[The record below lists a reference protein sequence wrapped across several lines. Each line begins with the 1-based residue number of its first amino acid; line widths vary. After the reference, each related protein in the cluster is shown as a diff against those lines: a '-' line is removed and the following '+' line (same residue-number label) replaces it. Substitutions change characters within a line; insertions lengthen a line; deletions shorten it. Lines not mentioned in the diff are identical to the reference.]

1 MTNAATDRSEVS
13 FPFIGHEPP
22 SARCVPFAQVSCA
35 GPPPDLLG
43 PGRGGAARKAHAG
56 VRKRQRSTAD
66 GNGVGGRPVRKQ
78 DGYRSRHAAHPVK
91 RECFVAEN
99 GDIPATE
106 TEHIDVEC
114 WHVRGFVSGWDLD
127 HS

>member
-1 MTNAATDRSEVS
+1 MTNAATDRSEIS
-13 FPFIGHEPP
+13 FALIGHEPP
-22 SARCVPFAQVSCA
+22 SALRAPSVQIAQA
-35 GPPPDLLG
+35 GSSPGRLG
-43 PGRGGAARKAHAG
+43 PGRGGAPCKTHAG

-66 GNGVGGRPVRKQ
+66 GNGVRGRTVRKQ

-91 RECFVAEN
+91 REWFVAEN
-99 GDIPATE
+99 GDLPATE

-114 WHVRGFVSGWDLD
+114 WHVLGFVSGWDLD